1 MRKARLTEHPIIAI
15 LKSVEAGRTVK
26 DVCRETGISETSYYN
41 REAGVP
47 FPAVSHYIL
56 LLFPKSA
63 DQH

>member
-26 DVCRETGISETSYYN
+26 DVCRETGISEASYYN

-47 FPAVSHYIL
+47 FSAISRYIL
-56 LLFPKSA
+56 
-63 DQH
+63 